1 MIRATSLHLQFQ
13 IKETIIVS
21 VTLWKREVAEVRIM

>member
-13 IKETIIVS
+13 IKDPA
-21 VTLWKREVAEVRIM
+21 KR